1 MRINSKRM
9 KERQASRGIESC
21 RALRLGNQKPLKNS
35 SNDPSKHAQSNLT
48 LRLIFLHII
57 IVASGAFLAQNLY
70 RLQVS
75 ETAQWIKLGD
85 RQHNT
90 SKKVKGARGQITD
103 RYQRPL
109 AVSVRSYDVGVNP
122 RRVKDLPAL
131 SSRLEKLG
139 NLFQP
144 ASLELL
150 SKKRRFFWLAR
161 GLHPELTKDFQL
173 SRIQGLNLIPR
184 FQRVYPQGDLASSLL
199 GVVGSEGNGLA
210 GMERILEE
218 RLEADSRVL
227 KVERDARGRLVSKLS
242 ENTEPFKLE
251 VSSRHLAASAK
262 KDRFRDEGA
271 RVALTIDS
279 VLQRFLE
286 EELDLA
292 REESQ
297 AAQAMGLMM
306 DADSGEILSVAQTK
320 RFNPNSSKG
329 INPDFLKNSVF
340 QDLFEPGSTLKPLV
354 LAEALERRYLGDREL
369 IDCQKGKIKI
379 GKHTIRDVHREKLL
393 SAEDVVI
400 SSSNVGMIKIAERMG
415 KEVVWG
421 GLNKLGFGS
430 SSGLAWPGEG
440 KGILRKPERWKDIDL
455 ATASFGHGLAVT
467 MVQMARAYS
476 TIANGGFLPSPS
488 LLLDSPKNGSSEK
501 RVFSPSTVSRV
512 KEVLRD
518 VIESEKGTGKNAK
531 VEGVEVY
538 GKTGTSHKAK
548 VDGRG
553 YDEDKVLSSFIGFAD
568 GSNIGVDRKL
578 VLYIIVDE
586 PSVETRWGGTLA
598 APVFSRV
605 ISKSMQYLASM
616 TGSKQKENSELET
629 PQGV

>member
-1 MRINSKRM
+1 MIFKRA
-9 KERQASRGIESC
+9 KESQVSRGIESC
-21 RALRLGNQKPLKNS
+21 RALRLRSQKPLKNS
-35 SNDPSKHAQSNLT
+35 STTPSKPVHSSLT
-48 LRLIFLHII
+48 LRLIFLHIL
-57 IVASGAFLAQNLY
+57 IVSSGAFLAQNLY

-75 ETAQWIKLGD
+75 ETGQWVKLGD

-109 AVSVRSYDVGVNP
+109 AISVRSYDVGVNP
-122 RRVKDLPAL
+122 KRVKDLPAL

-144 ASLELL
+144 ARLELL
-150 SKKRRFFWLAR
+150 SKKRKFFWLAR

-173 SRIQGLNLIPR
+173 SRIKGLNLIPR

-199 GVVGSEGNGLA
+199 GVVGREGNGLA
-210 GMERILEE
+210 GMERILEKS
-218 RLEADSRVL
+218 LEADSRVL
-227 KVERDARGRLVSKLS
+227 KVERDARGRLVSKLAG
-242 ENTEPFKLE
+242 NVEPLKPE
-251 VSSRHLAASAK
+251 VSNGQGVASERN
-262 KDRFRDEGA
+262 DRFRDEGA
-271 RVALTIDS
+271 RVSLTVDS

-286 EELDLA
+286 EELDVA

-329 INPDFLKNSVF
+329 LDPDFLKNSVF
-340 QDLFEPGSTLKPLV
+340 QDQLEPGSTLKPLV

-369 IDCQKGKIKI
+369 IDCQKGKMKI
-379 GKHTIRDVHREKLL
+379 GKHTIRDVHRERLL
-393 SAEDVVI
+393 SVEDVVI

-421 GLNKLGFGS
+421 GLNKLGFGK
-430 SSGLAWPGEG
+430 SSGLGWPGEG
-440 KGILRKPERWKDIDL
+440 VGILRKPERWKDIDL

-476 TIANGGFLPSPS
+476 AIANGGFLPSPS
-488 LLLDSPKNGSSEK
+488 LLLNSSNNGAAEK
-501 RVFSPSTVSRV
+501 RVFSPSTVFRI
-512 KEVLRD
+512 KEVLRG
-518 VIESEKGTGKNAK
+518 VVESEKGTGKNAK
-531 VEGVEVY
+531 VEGIEVY
-538 GKTGTSHKAK
+538 GKTGTSHKPK

-553 YDEDKVLSSFIGFAD
+553 YDKDKVISSFIGFAE
-568 GSNIGVDRKL
+568 GSKIGVDRKL
-578 VLYIIVDE
+578 VLYVIVDE

-605 ISKSMQYLASM
+605 ISRSMQYLASM
-616 TGSKQKENSELET
+616 TGSKQKALQRLES